1 VGAPRITTVRRVA
14 RERFGFDELRPGQGD
29 ALESILRGRDTL
41 VVLPTGSGKSAIYQI
56 AALLLDGPTVV
67 VSPLIALHHDQLR
80 SIAAQGNGHAE
91 MANSTLRTADRDAV
105 FARMAD
111 GDVEFLFL
119 APEQF
124 ANPDT
129 VEQIRAAKPSLFV
142 VDEAHCV
149 SAWGHDFRP
158 EYLRL
163 GEVVAELGHPPVLAL
178 TATAAP
184 PVRDE
189 IVERLGMRDPDV
201 VVRGFDR
208 PNIRLSVE
216 GFHES
221 DDKRAALLTRVALA
235 TPPGIVYVATRKGAE
250 DLAAD
255 LRARGL
261 RAAVYHG
268 GMKAKERREVHDAF
282 LADELDVV
290 AATIAFGMGID
301 KPNVRFV
308 YHYDISDSLDSYY
321 QEIGRSGRDGLP
333 ADAVLF
339 FRAEDTGLRRF
350 FAGGG
355 RLGVEL
361 LTNVAATVRAVAG
374 PVGVDVVAHVTR
386 LAHTKLDNAL
396 RRLADAGAL
405 EIRDGAEVEWL
416 DKSVSAEDAAAR
428 AAEAEDAH
436 RRMEQSR
443 VEMMRAYA
451 EARSCRRAF
460 ILGYFG
466 ERFDPPCGNC
476 DVCEAG
482 WELDH
487 RDGDDDRKAAVASA
501 GTSLFVAGT
510 DVRHASWG
518 EGAVVRSDADV
529 VVVLFDTVG
538 YKTLDRDVVEERGLL
553 EPV

>member
-1 VGAPRITTVRRVA
+1 
-14 RERFGFDELRPGQGD
+14 
-29 ALESILRGRDTL
+29 
-41 VVLPTGSGKSAIYQI
+41 
-56 AALLLDGPTVV
+56 
-67 VSPLIALHHDQLR
+67 
-80 SIAAQGNGHAE
+80 

-124 ANPDT
+124 ANPET

-163 GEVVAELGHPPVLAL
+163 GEVVADLGHPPVLAL

-189 IVERLGMRDPDV
+189 IIERLGMRDPDV

-216 GFHES
+216 NFHES
-221 DDKRAALLTRVALA
+221 DAKRESLVTRVQLA
-235 TPPGIVYVATRKGAE
+235 TPPGIVYLATRKRAE

-255 LRARGL
+255 LRDRGL

-321 QEIGRSGRDGLP
+321 QEIGRSGRDGRP
-333 ADAVLF
+333 ADAILF

-361 LTNVAATVRAVAG
+361 LTKVAATVRAVAG
-374 PVGVDVVAHVTR
+374 PVGVDVVAHVTQ

-405 EIRDGAEVEWL
+405 EIRDGVEAEWL

-428 AAEAEDAH
+428 AAGAEDAH

-482 WELDH
+482 WELDTSGGG
-487 RDGDDDRKAAVASA
+487 RDSA
-501 GTSLFVAGT
+501 IVRTAPAFVAGT

-518 EGAVVRSDADV
+518 EGAVVRSDDDV